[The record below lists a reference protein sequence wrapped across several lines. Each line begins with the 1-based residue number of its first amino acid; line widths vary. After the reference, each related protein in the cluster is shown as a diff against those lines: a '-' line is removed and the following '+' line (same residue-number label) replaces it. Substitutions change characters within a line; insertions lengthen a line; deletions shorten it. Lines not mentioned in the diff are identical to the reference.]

1 MSGVGE
7 KFGGEG
13 NREVGAAEEQAGE
26 EAFGGGG
33 VVREPVTETDG
44 VPVEDELREK
54 WAAEEHHDPIAVKRG
69 AFGGSGDIVERHR
82 TVAEAERE
90 GAETGGEE
98 REEFGETRAADV
110 GGIAGEADIDVMK
123 REVWRDGGE
132 VCEKGLHHEAL
143 AMHRGRGVGED
154 EKLARGGKHGGGAE
168 DSRSK
173 VQDPEKNQGSN
184 SQGRRDIW
192 VNGERGALWCLDL
205 RAALVVRAW
214 NVGGGTRESGDLMS
228 RVSATTRARSW
239 VAAGVCAGA
248 GLVVF
253 QFFGNATRGYVDTA
267 SVFWWWVSQWLDLQA
282 ETEHGWLVLGI
293 SAWVLGRNLK
303 GAQSG
308 EPRAESRREG
318 REVRGSGESAS
329 ELAAYGV
336 MALALGLH
344 AVGFVAQQTRV
355 SIVAVL
361 LFAWGVLRL
370 GGGKR
375 WGDAAMFPLGFLLFA
390 VPLNV
395 LDSVGF
401 WLRLWV
407 IDAAGPIARAGG
419 IEVVRS
425 GTQLFAPDGR
435 YQYDVAAACSGVR
448 SLMALAAL
456 SLLVGYLNFRTW
468 WRRGLM
474 LALCFPLTYLGNVT
488 RIAAIIYAAQIGG
501 QTWGERAHEV
511 MGFGVFAI
519 VLGGVLG
526 AAGVMRRVAPEI
538 ENRKSKIEN
547 RKLESAG
554 SRGMVAVVA
563 VVALAA
569 GEMFFLGRVAE
580 GALRGGVGVRLAEDG
595 RDPVALPAFVGTEWI
610 GRRAEVTA
618 VEREILPKDTGFSRR
633 NYVSVSD
640 ARHAVFVSIVLSG
653 KDRTS
658 IHRPEL
664 CLVGQGWTLGA
675 KREVRFEA
683 GEGGWEA
690 TLLETEMVEPRSG
703 RRIPA
708 RVAYWFV
715 GSEVATATHWGRF
728 WHDAWNRLRGRA
740 DRWAYVLVQTDA
752 VDGDE
757 AALARM
763 REVVAGTL
771 ADLVVVK

>member
-1 MSGVGE
+1 M
-7 KFGGEG
+7 
-13 NREVGAAEEQAGE
+13 
-26 EAFGGGG
+26 
-33 VVREPVTETDG
+33 
-44 VPVEDELREK
+44 
-54 WAAEEHHDPIAVKRG
+54 
-69 AFGGSGDIVERHR
+69 
-82 TVAEAERE
+82 
-90 GAETGGEE
+90 
-98 REEFGETRAADV
+98 
-110 GGIAGEADIDVMK
+110 
-123 REVWRDGGE
+123 
-132 VCEKGLHHEAL
+132 
-143 AMHRGRGVGED
+143 
-154 EKLARGGKHGGGAE
+154 
-168 DSRSK
+168 
-173 VQDPEKNQGSN
+173 
-184 SQGRRDIW
+184 
-192 VNGERGALWCLDL
+192 
-205 RAALVVRAW
+205 
-214 NVGGGTRESGDLMS
+214 
-228 RVSATTRARSW
+228 
-239 VAAGVCAGA
+239 AAGVCAGA